1 MTTDPRPAGVPPYVS
16 FGTLMGQIEKMES
29 SGMPEKV
36 NRSFLAGLSPAYQSQ
51 VLNALQFLGL
61 ADDTGTPMPRLHDLV
76 SRPGDRPGI
85 MRNLLSRFYPVQVEL
100 ASVNATHGHLEDAF
114 RRHGLSGDTLRKAT
128 MFFLHAAAYSGLP
141 VSPHFRSGRGP
152 NGTTRATPARPP
164 VARKKSVNVDSK
176 PSLTTP
182 IQGALHANS
191 HAKTVALTNGGVV
204 TLSVNVDIFSL
215 SPADREFVLDLVD
228 RVNAFASKLRP
239 DE

>member
-1 MTTDPRPAGVPPYVS
+1 MTTAPLPARVPPYVS
-16 FGTLMGQIEKMES
+16 FGTLLGQIEKMES
-29 SGMPEKV
+29 SGIPAKV
-36 NRSFLAGLSPAYQSQ
+36 DRSFLAGLSPAYQSQ
-51 VLNALQFLGL
+51 VLNALEYLAL
-61 ADDTGTPMPRLHDLV
+61 ADDDGTSMPRLHDLV

-85 MRNLLSRFYPVQVEL
+85 MRNLLLRFYPSQVAL
-100 ASVNATHGHLEDAF
+100 ASSNATHGQLEDEF
-114 RRHGLSGDTLRKAT
+114 RKHGLSGDTLRKAT

-152 NGTTRATPARPP
+152 SGTTRSTPARPP
-164 VARKKSVNVDSK
+164 VARRKSVNVERK

-182 IQGALHANS
+182 LTDALHANP
-191 HAKTVALTNGGVV
+191 HAKTVTLTGGGRV

-228 RVNAFASKLRP
+228 RVNAFSSKLRP

>member
-1 MTTDPRPAGVPPYVS
+1 MTTSPRPARIPPYVS
-16 FGTLMGQIEKMES
+16 FGTLLGQIEKMES
-29 SGMPEKV
+29 LGVPTKV
-36 NRSFLAGLSPAYQSQ
+36 DRSFLAGLSPAYQSQ

-61 ADDTGTPMPRLHDLV
+61 ADDAGTPMPRLHDLV
-76 SRPGDRPGI
+76 SRPQDRPGI
-85 MRNLLSRFYPVQVEL
+85 MRNLLTRCYPVQVEL
-100 ASVNATHGHLEDAF
+100 ASVNATHGELEDEF
-114 RRHGLSGDTLRKAT
+114 RKHGLSGDTLRKAT

-152 NGTTRATPARPP
+152 TGATRATPARPP
-164 VARKKSVNVDSK
+164 VARRKSVNVERK

-182 IQGALHANS
+182 QADALQSNP
-191 HAKTVALTNGGVV
+191 HAKTITLTGGGKV